1 MATLSIT
8 NRYLAYE
15 DEGSTNNP
23 QLRAFD
29 RSRQIQGIPVDNPAC
44 EPFRIQPFAQVQ
56 IFDGTREL
64 AYNSLTQF
72 SIQPLSTASNRYR
85 IKWTGTGDSPEFR
98 TARVVDFL
106 TGTAPYTITVTPQA
120 NQCVAVT
127 ASAGAVF
134 GTVVAG
140 DVVFV
145 PGLSTGDSA
154 SIFDPLNESVWSVL
168 SATST
173 SLILARNPGQV
184 HSAWAETVTIAANT
198 SFQVFSSDGVQL
210 DDTLSLISGF
220 SPVLHQTYEIVNVT
234 ASSLDFVSGTTLP
247 PTAGVVPGLSSI
259 VVFSNAKSWIAL
271 ETDQNLDV
279 SVNSNLTTFT
289 VEPILAGDPNKVGV
303 FQLNGTVYY
312 LTITNK
318 STLPATV
325 RVISVE

>member
-15 DEGSTNNP
+15 DESSTNNP
-23 QLRAFD
+23 QLKSFD
-29 RSRQIQGIPVDNPAC
+29 RSRQMQGIPVDNPAY

-64 AYNSLTQF
+64 SYGSLTQY
-72 SIQPLSTASNRYR
+72 SIQPLNAASNRYR
-85 IKWTGTGDSPEFR
+85 IKWTGVGDAPEFR
-98 TARVVDFL
+98 TVRAVNFL
-106 TGTAPYTITVTPQA
+106 TGATPHTVTVTPQL
-120 NQCVAVT
+120 NQSVAIT

-140 DVVFV
+140 DVVYIA
-145 PGLSTGDSA
+145 GLSTGDSA
-154 SIFDPLNESVWSVL
+154 SIFDPLNEGVWSVL

-173 SLILARNPGQV
+173 SLVLTRNPGQV
-184 HSAWAETVTIAANT
+184 YSSVSETVTIASNA

-210 DDTLSLISGF
+210 DDTLSLIDGF
-220 SPVLHQTYEIVNVT
+220 SPVLLQTYEIVNVT
-234 ASSLDFVSGTTLP
+234 ADSLDFVSGVTLP
-247 PTAGVVPGLSSI
+247 PTSAVVPGLNSI

-279 SVNSNLTTFT
+279 SINSNLSSFT
-289 VEPILAGDPNKVGV
+289 VEPLLSGDPNKVGV